1 MLPFR
6 IATRFLI
13 HGRTQSILILVGIAI
28 AISIQIF
35 VGLLIDSLQRTIVDR
50 TIGNSPHITI
60 SSAEDISTIR
70 RWQQIV
76 YQAEQTEQVRALA
89 PSATGNA
96 FVEKG
101 NSNLP
106 VLVRGFPFSAADQI
120 YDIGNAIYDGKEY
133 TSRREVLIGRELSEE
148 LELGVGDK
156 IVLSV
161 PRSGTVTFTVSGFY
175 DLGVASIN
183 KSWLF
188 TYLDTAQE
196 IFDFSGRITSIEIMV
211 KDVFQADTVAS
222 QLEHKI
228 DNSEVAI
235 ENWKE
240 QNEELLSGLEGQRI
254 SSAIIQIVIIA
265 SVVIAIASVLAISV
279 LQKSP
284 EIGIL
289 KAMGINDFNASLIF
303 IYQGFLLGLLGS
315 LAGLAL
321 GIGLLYSFIAFT
333 TSPGEVPLIDLYF
346 DHEFVIRSWLIAI
359 IAATLAGVIPA
370 RKSLKLNPVDVI
382 RES

>member
-1 MLPFR
+1 M
-6 IATRFLI
+6 
-13 HGRTQSILILVGIAI
+13 
-28 AISIQIF
+28 
-35 VGLLIDSLQRTIVDR
+35 
-50 TIGNSPHITI
+50 
-60 SSAEDISTIR
+60 
-70 RWQQIV
+70 QIV
-76 YQAEQTEQVRALA
+76 YEAEQTKQVKALA

-120 YDIGNAIYDGKEY
+120 YDIGNAIYDGNEY
-133 TSRREVLIGRELSEE
+133 STRREVLIGRELSEE
-148 LELGVGDK
+148 LELDVGDK
-156 IVLSV
+156 IVLSI
-161 PRSGTVTFTVSGFY
+161 PRSGTVTLTVSGFY

-183 KSWLF
+183 KTWLF

-196 IFDFSGRITSIEIMV
+196 IFDFGDRVTSIEMAV

-222 QLEHKI
+222 QLEQKLNNNDI
-228 DNSEVAI
+228 VI

-315 LAGLAL
+315 LAGLML
-321 GIGLLYSFIAFT
+321 GIGLLYAFITFT

-346 DHEFVIRSWLIAI
+346 DYGFVVRSWLIAL

-382 RES
+382 REG